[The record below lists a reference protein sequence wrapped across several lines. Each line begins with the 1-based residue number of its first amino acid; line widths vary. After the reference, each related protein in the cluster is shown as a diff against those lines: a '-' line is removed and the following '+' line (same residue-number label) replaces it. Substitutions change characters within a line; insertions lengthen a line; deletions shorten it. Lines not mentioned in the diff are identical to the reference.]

1 MFDPNDA
8 TSNMTVWYIKAIAC
22 LRGKTIRL
30 AKKTLSLSPFL
41 DEILR
46 ESLNLLRLRDYGVR
60 TARSLEEACRCRCRG
75 AARRAAAAVRHAAA
89 AVRWCCGQFVS
100 SHTKFLRVQ
109 TVG

>member
-1 MFDPNDA
+1 MSSVANVAGGKEPILCSIMFDPNDA

-41 DEILR
+41 DEILC

-75 AARRAAAAVRHAAA
+75 AARRMPPPRCGGAAA
-89 AVRWCCGQFVS
+89 S
-100 SHTKFLRVQ
+100 S
-109 TVG
+109 